1 MIESQP
7 GLEVCGDAVNGR
19 DTVTKTAELK
29 PDLVILDFAMPQ
41 LNGLNAASA
50 IKTFLPNVPIIMF
63 TMYSSVVMQEAEKS
77 GITRLIDKAKSNDLV
92 QQSRNCLGRKNLN
105 RGTKAMSFFNSCSR
119 ASIPDRTGIRFSPN
133 SLSTASYVSSLVGW
147 SSTSKM
153 FIFSFNSAGL
163 EVARIEVSR
172 RKPQGGRLWPCS
184 AKRH

>member
-19 DTVTKTAELK
+19 ETITKTAELK

-50 IKTFLPNVPIIMF
+50 IKTLLPNVPIIMF

-92 QQSRNCLGRKNLN
+92 PAVEELLGTQTLESREWNPQQHVPLSPSRVEAAPKTDRNVPAMRKAPAKLERRTAPPAHT
-105 RGTKAMSFFNSCSR
+105 RGTEENC
-119 ASIPDRTGIRFSPN
+119 
-133 SLSTASYVSSLVGW
+133 
-147 SSTSKM
+147 
-153 FIFSFNSAGL
+153 
-163 EVARIEVSR
+163 
-172 RKPQGGRLWPCS
+172 
-184 AKRH
+184 

>member
-1 MIESQP
+1 MKRILIADDHESVLRRVRAMIESQP

-19 DTVTKTAELK
+19 ETITKTAELK

-92 QQSRNCLGRKNLN
+92 PAVEELLGTQDLESHEQNPQQHV
-105 RGTKAMSFFNSCSR
+105 
-119 ASIPDRTGIRFSPN
+119 P
-133 SLSTASYVSSLVGW
+133 LVDECIATFGW
-147 SSTSKM
+147 SKKQLARSTLMPKGCVSKT
-153 FIFSFNSAGL
+153 G
-163 EVARIEVSR
+163 
-172 RKPQGGRLWPCS
+172 K
-184 AKRH
+184 